1 MVSSS
6 FPNSAVY
13 SRFWQTVLPGHP
25 ESNLPEAITSCNK
38 RTRRHAGACLPGT
51 APPSPNSRLRV
62 ANTILTHEGNNSV
75 DRRY

>member
-25 ESNLPEAITSCNK
+25 ESNLPEAITSSNSELDATLARACPVP
-38 RTRRHAGACLPGT
+38 RRLPPT
-51 APPSPNSRLRV
+51 A
-62 ANTILTHEGNNSV
+62 AHE
-75 DRRY
+75 